1 MMTTRCFVGA
11 APSPA
16 RSNEQSLVEIAHSLN
31 EAEERLAAL
40 APYTR
45 LAEPYVRELREI
57 RLLVATLMTDS
68 VTPARSSPG
77 SAQGSHRSW
86 QA

>member
-11 APSPA
+11 APSPG

-77 SAQGSHRSW
+77 SVQGSHRSW
-86 QA
+86 SA